1 MFIQFDRINRLQ
13 PQTRRVKAVSDDG
26 TFQNALEQI
35 EPPVQPTIE
44 QSENQNEPEAAPDY
58 RSISSSNNFNC
69 SGGSA
74 TMATCYCLSQ
84 SRICSQFPKTS
95 LLC

>member
-44 QSENQNEPEAAPDY
+44 KYESHNKPETAADY
-58 RSISSSNNFNC
+58 SSILKI
-69 SGGSA
+69 
-74 TMATCYCLSQ
+74 T
-84 SRICSQFPKTS
+84 QFK
-95 LLC
+95 

>member
-26 TFQNALEQI
+26 AFQNALEQI

-44 QSENQNEPEAAPDY
+44 QSENHNELETAPDY
-58 RSISSSNNFNC
+58 RSIL
-69 SGGSA
+69 
-74 TMATCYCLSQ
+74 TLK
-84 SRICSQFPKTS
+84 QF
-95 LLC
+95 

>member
-44 QSENQNEPEAAPDY
+44 QSENHNKSETAPDY
-58 RSISSSNNFNC
+58 RSIL
-69 SGGSA
+69 
-74 TMATCYCLSQ
+74 TLK
-84 SRICSQFPKTS
+84 QF
-95 LLC
+95 

>member
-26 TFQNALEQI
+26 AFQNALEQI

-44 QSENQNEPEAAPDY
+44 QSENHNKPETTPDY
-58 RSISSSNNFNC
+58 RSIL
-69 SGGSA
+69 
-74 TMATCYCLSQ
+74 T
-84 SRICSQFPKTS
+84 RKQF
-95 LLC
+95 

>member
-35 EPPVQPTIE
+35 EPPVQATIE
-44 QSENQNEPEAAPDY
+44 QSENHKEPEAAPDY
-58 RSISSSNNFNC
+58 RSIL
-69 SGGSA
+69 
-74 TMATCYCLSQ
+74 TLK
-84 SRICSQFPKTS
+84 QF
-95 LLC
+95 

>member
-26 TFQNALEQI
+26 AFQNALEQI

-44 QSENQNEPEAAPDY
+44 QSENHKEPETAPDY
-58 RSISSSNNFNC
+58 RSIL
-69 SGGSA
+69 
-74 TMATCYCLSQ
+74 TLK
-84 SRICSQFPKTS
+84 QF
-95 LLC
+95 